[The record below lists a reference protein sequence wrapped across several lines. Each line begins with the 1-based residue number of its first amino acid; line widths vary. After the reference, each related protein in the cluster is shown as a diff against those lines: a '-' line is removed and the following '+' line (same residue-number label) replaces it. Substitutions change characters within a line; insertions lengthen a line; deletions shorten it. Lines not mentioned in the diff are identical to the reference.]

1 MNGDSMIYKT
11 VGEGKNDHKIENI
24 GFVSTRFQGTDGVS
38 MEAEKWSKVMKR
50 MGYECF
56 YFAQKQ
62 RVMIAPEAHFE
73 DPIIKRVQK
82 SCFKVYKRTS
92 HVTGTIHSVRKVIKD
107 ALYKFVKKFNIDLIV
122 AENCLAIPMN
132 IPLGLALTEF
142 IAETGIP
149 TIAHHHDFYWERP
162 RFYVNAV
169 SDLLRMAF
177 PPSLPSIQHVVINT
191 EAERELSYRTGLSS
205 FVIPNVLDFKKK
217 PPGINHY
224 NSDVRKSLGLED
236 GDIFIL
242 QPTRVVARKGIE
254 HTIEVIS
261 RLKNPRAKLV
271 ITHPTGD
278 EGDAYE
284 KRIKDYA
291 KHLNVDLII
300 KPEIIGDK
308 RGRSAKGQ
316 KIYTLWDVYPHADLI
331 AYPST
336 YEGFGNAF
344 IEAIY
349 FNKPI
354 LVNMYSSYVM
364 DIKPYRFDVLEM
376 EGYVTDDLIKKID
389 DLLEKGPMAYEK
401 QAQHNFDLAA
411 RYFSYE
417 VLRRK
422 LRSILVNFEGIVEVI
437 EPNNERHTR
446 ERPQ

>member
-1 MNGDSMIYKT
+1 MINKI
-11 VGEGKNDHKIENI
+11 GNKNHGGIKIENI

-38 MEAEKWSKVMKR
+38 LETEKWANVLKR

-56 YFAQKQ
+56 YFSGLNDRPKQ
-62 RVMIAPEAHFE
+62 RSMTVPEAHFE
-73 DPIIKRVQK
+73 DPIIERIQK
-82 SCFKVYKRTS
+82 NCFKVYKRTS
-92 HVTGTIHSVRKVIKD
+92 HVTGTIHSVRRVLKD
-107 ALYKFVKKFNIDLIV
+107 ALYKFVKKFKIDLIV

-162 RFYVNAV
+162 RFFVNSV

-191 EAERELSYRTGLSS
+191 EAERELSYRTGISPV
-205 FVIPNVLDFKKK
+205 VIPNVLDFKKK
-217 PPGINHY
+217 PPSINHY
-224 NSDVRKSLGLED
+224 NSDVRKTLGLEED
-236 GDIFIL
+236 DIFIL

-254 HTIEVIS
+254 HTVEVIS
-261 RLKNPRAKLV
+261 RLKNPKVKLV
-271 ITHPTGD
+271 ITHSTGD

-284 KRIKDYA
+284 KRIRDYA
-291 KHLNVDLII
+291 KHLNISLII

-308 RGRSAKGQ
+308 RGRTKEGQ
-316 KIYTLWDVYPHADLI
+316 KKYTLWDIYPHADLI
-331 AYPST
+331 SYPST

-354 LVNMYSSYVM
+354 LVNMYSSYIM
-364 DIKPYRFDVLEM
+364 DIKPFRFDVLEM
-376 EGYVTDDLIKKID
+376 EGYVTDELIGKIEN
-389 DLLEKGPMAYEK
+389 LLRKGPEAYKK
-401 QAQHNFDLAA
+401 QAEHNFTLAS
-411 RYFSYE
+411 RFFSYE

-422 LRSILVNFEGIVEVI
+422 LRAILVNFEGIVEVM
-437 EPNNERHTR
+437 EPENKHQTR
-446 ERPQ
+446 